1 MKYKK
6 MLIIFLNLLYL
17 ELIYHLFIFNSFKL
31 KHIFLITIFTVL
43 STIFIDLITS
53 LFTKKVNKWLMI
65 IINCFL
71 SVLFI
76 AQIINYRFYGNVIS
90 IYSIIHGGQ
99 VFGFLSAIFSV
110 LWQNIICVIL
120 LLIPIPLYIIFNKK
134 IETDNLSWKV
144 ILKKNSLLIIVF
156 ILSLLSLQ
164 TDKKEIYS
172 AKNLY
177 YYRHAPL
184 ETVKKLGMLTT
195 LRLDLERTI
204 TGFEENL
211 TKVTDLNLPEVKED
225 TKNEDKIKY
234 NIEDIDFL
242 KLAEEETKT
251 EIKNIHYYMANETPT
266 KQNKYTGMF
275 KDKNLIVITAEA
287 FSPIAVN
294 EALTP
299 TLYKLVN
306 QGFTFTNF
314 YSPIYYVSTSDGE
327 YVSLTSLLPKESVW
341 SFYKSSKNYLPYV
354 YGNVFK
360 NLGYET
366 YAFHDGQYKYYDRNL
381 SHPNMGY
388 KYMAC
393 GNGLEKLMNCKKW
406 PQSDLEMINA
416 TFDMYSNEEKFVAY
430 YMSISGHLEYNF
442 YGNNMANKNKALVA
456 DTEYSDKI
464 KAYIACQIE
473 LDKALEELINKLKEK
488 DILDDTVIVL
498 SADHYPYGLTND
510 DINSVTPL
518 EDAKFDIHKNNLI
531 IWSNT
536 MKKNIKIDKIAES
549 LDILPTILNLFGIN
563 YDSRLLIGK
572 DILSDTDGL
581 VILNDRSWITK
592 YGKYNAS
599 TQKFTSLTEEEISE
613 NYVNKINE
621 IVANKFVISKNIL
634 DTNYYKHVFKEE
646 QWTIFKK

>member
-120 LLIPIPLYIIFNKK
+120 LLFPIPLYIIFNKK

-144 ILKKNSLLIIVF
+144 ILKKNGLLIIVF

-195 LRLDLERTI
+195 LRLDIERTI

-488 DILDDTVIVL
+488 NILDDTVIVL

-599 TQKFTSLTEEEISE
+599 TQKFTSLTEEEIPE

-646 QWTIFKK
+646 Q

>member
-17 ELIYHLFIFNSFKL
+17 EFIYHLFIFNSFKL
-31 KHIFLITIFTVL
+31 KHTFLITIFTVL
-43 STIFIDLITS
+43 STIFIDLISS

-234 NIEDIDFL
+234 NVEDIDFL

-442 YGNNMANKNKALVA
+442 YGNNMASKNKALVA

-599 TQKFTSLTEEEISE
+599 TQKFTSLTEEEIPK

-646 QWTIFKK
+646 Q

>member
-234 NIEDIDFL
+234 NIEDINFL

-599 TQKFTSLTEEEISE
+599 TQKFTSLTEEEIPE

-646 QWTIFKK
+646 Q

>member
-110 LWQNIICVIL
+110 LWQNITCVIL

-144 ILKKNSLLIIVF
+144 ILKKNGLLIIVF

-195 LRLDLERTI
+195 LRLDIERTI

-211 TKVTDLNLPEVKED
+211 TKVTDLNLSEVKED

-599 TQKFTSLTEEEISE
+599 TQKFTSLTEEEIPE

-646 QWTIFKK
+646 Q

>member
-17 ELIYHLFIFNSFKL
+17 EFIYHLFIFNSFKL

-43 STIFIDLITS
+43 STIFIDLISS

-71 SVLFI
+71 SILFI

-120 LLIPIPLYIIFNKK
+120 LLIPIPFYIIFNKK

-144 ILKKNSLLIIVF
+144 ILKKNGLLIIVF

-234 NIEDIDFL
+234 NVEDIDFL

-498 SADHYPYGLTND
+498 SADHYPYGLTNN

-599 TQKFTSLTEEEISE
+599 TQKFTSLTEEEIPE

-646 QWTIFKK
+646 Q

>member
-144 ILKKNSLLIIVF
+144 ILKKNGLLIIVF

-211 TKVTDLNLPEVKED
+211 TKVTDLNLPEVKKD

-498 SADHYPYGLTND
+498 SADHYPYGLTNN

-531 IWSNT
+531 IWSKT

-599 TQKFTSLTEEEISE
+599 TQKFTSLTEEEIPE

-646 QWTIFKK
+646 Q

>member
-144 ILKKNSLLIIVF
+144 ILKKNGLLIIVF

-464 KAYIACQIE
+464 EAYIACQIE

-599 TQKFTSLTEEEISE
+599 TQKFTSLTEEEIPE

-646 QWTIFKK
+646 Q

>member
-144 ILKKNSLLIIVF
+144 ILKKNCLLIIVF

-294 EALTP
+294 KALTP

-599 TQKFTSLTEEEISE
+599 TQKFISLTEEEIPE

-646 QWTIFKK
+646 Q

>member
-53 LFTKKVNKWLMI
+53 IFTKKVNKWLMI

-144 ILKKNSLLIIVF
+144 ILKKNGLLIIVF

-211 TKVTDLNLPEVKED
+211 TKVTDINLPEVKED

-275 KDKNLIVITAEA
+275 KNKNLIVITAEA

-599 TQKFTSLTEEEISE
+599 TQKFTSLTEEEIPE

>member
-144 ILKKNSLLIIVF
+144 ILKKNGLLIIVF

-211 TKVTDLNLPEVKED
+211 TKVTDLNLSEVKED

-599 TQKFTSLTEEEISE
+599 TQKFTSLTEEEIPE

-646 QWTIFKK
+646 Q

>member
-110 LWQNIICVIL
+110 LWQNITCVIL
-120 LLIPIPLYIIFNKK
+120 LLIPILLYIIFNKK

-144 ILKKNSLLIIVF
+144 ILKKNCLLIIVF

-211 TKVTDLNLPEVKED
+211 TKVTNLNLPEVKED

-275 KDKNLIVITAEA
+275 KNKNLIVITAEA

-599 TQKFTSLTEEEISE
+599 TQKFTSLTEEEIPE

>member
-144 ILKKNSLLIIVF
+144 ILKKNCLLIIVF

-195 LRLDLERTI
+195 LRLDIERTI

-646 QWTIFKK
+646 Q

>member
-17 ELIYHLFIFNSFKL
+17 EFIYHLFIFNSFKL

-71 SVLFI
+71 SILFI

-120 LLIPIPLYIIFNKK
+120 LLIPIPFYIIFNKK

-144 ILKKNSLLIIVF
+144 ILKKNGLLIIVF

-599 TQKFTSLTEEEISE
+599 TQKFTSLTEEEIPK

-634 DTNYYKHVFKEE
+634 DNNYYKHVFKEE
-646 QWTIFKK
+646 Q

>member
-144 ILKKNSLLIIVF
+144 ILKKNGLLIIVF

-211 TKVTDLNLPEVKED
+211 TKVTDLNLSEVKED

-275 KDKNLIVITAEA
+275 KNKNLIVITAEA

-599 TQKFTSLTEEEISE
+599 TQKFTSLTEEEIPE

-621 IVANKFVISKNIL
+621 IVANKFIISKNIL
-634 DTNYYKHVFKEE
+634 DTNYYKYVFKEE
-646 QWTIFKK
+646 QWTYKK

>member
-110 LWQNIICVIL
+110 LWQNIICVIF

-144 ILKKNSLLIIVF
+144 ILKKNCLLIIVF

-599 TQKFTSLTEEEISE
+599 TQKFTSLTEEEIPE

-646 QWTIFKK
+646 Q

>member
-71 SVLFI
+71 SILFI

-120 LLIPIPLYIIFNKK
+120 LLFPIPFYVIFNKK

-144 ILKKNSLLIIVF
+144 ILKKNGLLIIVF

-599 TQKFTSLTEEEISE
+599 TQKFTSLTEEEIPE

-646 QWTIFKK
+646 Q

>member
-110 LWQNIICVIL
+110 IWQNIICVIL
-120 LLIPIPLYIIFNKK
+120 LLIPVPLYIIFNKK

-144 ILKKNSLLIIVF
+144 ILKKTGLLITIF

-195 LRLDLERTI
+195 LRLDLERTA

-225 TKNEDKIKY
+225 NKNEDKIKY
-234 NIEDIDFL
+234 NVEDIDFL
-242 KLAEEETKT
+242 KLAEEETKP

-266 KQNKYTGMF
+266 KQNKYTGKF

-294 EALTP
+294 ETLTP

-354 YGNVFK
+354 YGNIFK

-599 TQKFTSLTEEEISE
+599 TQKFTSLTEEEIPE

-646 QWTIFKK
+646 Q

>member
-110 LWQNIICVIL
+110 LWQNITCVIL

-144 ILKKNSLLIIVF
+144 ILKKNGLLIIVF

-599 TQKFTSLTEEEISE
+599 TQKFTSLTEEEIPE

-646 QWTIFKK
+646 Q

>member
-144 ILKKNSLLIIVF
+144 ILKKNGLLIIVF

-164 TDKKEIYS
+164 TNKKEIYS

-177 YYRHAPL
+177 YSRHAPL

-275 KDKNLIVITAEA
+275 KNKNLIVITAEA

-498 SADHYPYGLTND
+498 SADHYPYGLTNN

-599 TQKFTSLTEEEISE
+599 TQKFTSLTEEEIPE

-646 QWTIFKK
+646 Q

>member
-144 ILKKNSLLIIVF
+144 ILKKNGLLIIVF

-184 ETVKKLGMLTT
+184 ETVKKLGMLTA

-599 TQKFTSLTEEEISE
+599 TQKFTSLTEEEIPE

-646 QWTIFKK
+646 Q

>member
-144 ILKKNSLLIIVF
+144 ILKKNGLLIIVF

-211 TKVTDLNLPEVKED
+211 TKVTDLNLSEVKED

-275 KDKNLIVITAEA
+275 KNKNLIVITAEA

-456 DTEYSDKI
+456 DTKYSDKI

-599 TQKFTSLTEEEISE
+599 TQKFTSLTEEEIPE

-646 QWTIFKK
+646 Q

>member
-110 LWQNIICVIL
+110 LWQNITCVIL

-144 ILKKNSLLIIVF
+144 ILKKNCLLIIVF

-275 KDKNLIVITAEA
+275 KNKNLIVITAEA

-354 YGNVFK
+354 YGNIFK

-599 TQKFTSLTEEEISE
+599 TQKFTSLTEEEIPE

-646 QWTIFKK
+646 Q

>member
-144 ILKKNSLLIIVF
+144 ILKKNGLLIIVF

-211 TKVTDLNLPEVKED
+211 TKVTDLNLPEIKED

-234 NIEDIDFL
+234 NVEDIDFL

-442 YGNNMANKNKALVA
+442 YGNNMASKNKALVA

-599 TQKFTSLTEEEISE
+599 TQKFTSLTEEEIPK

-646 QWTIFKK
+646 Q

>member
-71 SVLFI
+71 SILFI

-120 LLIPIPLYIIFNKK
+120 LLIPIPFYVIFNKK

-144 ILKKNSLLIIVF
+144 ILKKNGLLIIVF

-388 KYMAC
+388 KYIAC

-599 TQKFTSLTEEEISE
+599 TQKFTSLTEEEIPK

-634 DTNYYKHVFKEE
+634 DNNYYKHVFKEE

>member
-71 SVLFI
+71 SILFI

-120 LLIPIPLYIIFNKK
+120 LLIPIPFYVIFNKK

-599 TQKFTSLTEEEISE
+599 TQKFTSLTEEEIPK

-621 IVANKFVISKNIL
+621 IFANKFVISKNIL
-634 DTNYYKHVFKEE
+634 DNNYYKHVFKEE
-646 QWTIFKK
+646 Q

>member
-144 ILKKNSLLIIVF
+144 ILKKNGLLIIVF

-416 TFDMYSNEEKFVAY
+416 TFDIYSNEEKFVAY

-498 SADHYPYGLTND
+498 SADHYPYGLTNN

-599 TQKFTSLTEEEISE
+599 TQKFTSLTEEEIPE

-646 QWTIFKK
+646 Q

>member
-71 SVLFI
+71 SILFI

-120 LLIPIPLYIIFNKK
+120 LLIPIPFYVIFNKK

-599 TQKFTSLTEEEISE
+599 TQKFTSLTEEEIPK

-634 DTNYYKHVFKEE
+634 DNNYYKHVFKEE
-646 QWTIFKK
+646 Q

>member
-71 SVLFI
+71 SILFI

-120 LLIPIPLYIIFNKK
+120 LLIPIPFYVIFNKK

-592 YGKYNAS
+592 YGKYNTS
-599 TQKFTSLTEEEISE
+599 TQKFTSLTEEEIPE

-646 QWTIFKK
+646 Q

>member
-144 ILKKNSLLIIVF
+144 ILKKNGLLIIVF

-211 TKVTDLNLPEVKED
+211 TKVTDLNLSEVKED

-275 KDKNLIVITAEA
+275 KNKNLIVITAEA

-599 TQKFTSLTEEEISE
+599 TQKFISLTEEEIPE

-646 QWTIFKK
+646 Q